1 MTELKRLADHIR
13 LSGFKTQTAYAIHLT
28 NADGKKV
35 TQQQVS
41 GWNKK
46 NYIVARNEE
55 GKLILYSPLRE
66 LPEIRN
72 ELEKEQ

>member
-1 MTELKRLADHIR
+1 MTEERRLADHIR
-13 LSGFKTQTAYAIHLT
+13 LSGFKTQTAYAIYLT
-28 NADGKKV
+28 AADGKKV

-41 GWNKK
+41 GWIKK

-66 LPEIRN
+66 LPEN
-72 ELEKEQ
+72 ELEGEK

>member
-1 MTELKRLADHIR
+1 MAELKRLADHIR
-13 LSGFKTQTAYAIHLT
+13 LSGLKTQTAYAIYLS
-28 NADGKKV
+28 AGAKKV

-41 GWNKK
+41 GWIKK

-66 LPEIRN
+66 LPEN
-72 ELEKEQ
+72 KLEGEK